1 MKEFAEYLSFHPSAP
16 YIAALIYVAEI
27 ATAVSVIFL
36 ERKRPSATIAWVA
49 VIFSLPIVGIILYFL
64 ISQNIARKKIYRLT
78 EGEQKMME
86 SSLHRQIEDIRQGR
100 YRFRNPVE
108 VKWSSLIQM
117 NQQDDMAFLTQNNV
131 VRLIT
136 DGVEMFDALLDQI
149 NSAQEYI
156 HIEFFIIKNDNTG
169 VRLMA
174 ALTKAA
180 KRGVKVRLLVDAM
193 GTRVTA
199 NSIVKEFAE
208 AGGEVALF
216 FPAFIKKVNLRFNY
230 RNHRK
235 LVVFD
240 DRVAFV
246 GGFNIGDEYLGK
258 KKKFGFWR
266 DTQLIIAGECVRDVN
281 ARFILDWRFAS
292 KENLSLNEAYYNF
305 ESRGGDSPIQVV
317 SSGPDSDRQNIKHAY
332 LKMISSAS
340 EKIYIQT
347 PYFVPDGAIFDALVN
362 AAYSGVDVRIMIPSI
377 KDHVFVHWATLSYCG
392 QLLSAGVKVYIYEGG
407 FMHAKTIAV
416 DGEVCSVG
424 SANFDIRSFKLN
436 FETNAIVYDSSVT
449 AEMNALFEKDI
460 RHSKELTEEEYEK
473 RTPGVKFKESL
484 SRLVSDI
491 L

>member
-1 MKEFAEYLSFHPSAP
+1 VNQFAGYLSSHPWAS
-16 YIAALIYVAEI
+16 YVAAVIYFIEI
-27 ATAVSVIFL
+27 LIAISVIFI

-49 VIFSLPIVGIILYFL
+49 VILMLPVVGVVLYLLF
-64 ISQNIARKKIYRLT
+64 SQNIARMKIYRLT
-78 EGEQKMME
+78 EGEQKLME
-86 SSLHRQIEDIRQGR
+86 TSLHRQIEDIRQGR

-117 NQQDDMAFLTQNNV
+117 NQQDGMAFLTQSNV

-156 HIEFFIIKNDNTG
+156 NIEFFIIKNDNTG

-174 ALTKAA
+174 ALTRAA
-180 KRGVKVRLLVDAM
+180 RRGVKVRLLVDAM
-193 GTRVTA
+193 GTRVTS

-216 FPAFIKKVNLRFNY
+216 FPAVIKKINLRFNY

-235 LVVFD
+235 LVVVD
-240 DRVAFV
+240 DRVAFI

-305 ESRGGDSPIQVV
+305 QAKGGDSPIQIV
-317 SSGPDSDRQNIKHAY
+317 SSGPDSDRQSIKHAY

-340 EKIYIQT
+340 ESINIQT
-347 PYFVPDGAIFDALVN
+347 PYFVPDGSIFDALVN

-377 KDHVFVHWATLSYCG
+377 KDHIFVHWATLQYCG
-392 QLLSAGVKVYIYEGG
+392 QLLSAGVRVYIYEGG
-407 FMHAKTIAV
+407 FMHAKTITV

-436 FETNAIVYDSSVT
+436 FETNAVVYDAGVT
-449 AEMNALFEKDI
+449 AEMNALFEKDM
-460 RHSKELTEEEYEK
+460 RNSTELTEEEYAK
-473 RTPGVKFKESL
+473 RSVWVKIKESL
-484 SRLVSDI
+484 ARLISDI